1 VPRRR
6 SRVRRLAP
14 HRCGAARI
22 RFAAGVV
29 EVLVPMQVRR
39 RRRNVIVHHTRS
51 LEKSDRTK
59 AGLIPVTTK
68 ARTLIDLGAVAP
80 PNAVEEAFDGAQRD
94 GGVRQRDV
102 ERRYADLRV
111 RGRNGI
117 GAMTQILARRAG
129 AAVPRSVLER
139 ETLRLL
145 VSGGLPAPVVG
156 HRVELNDGTRYE
168 LDFAYPA
175 AKLAIEVD
183 GHGSHATRRQ
193 RAADNV
199 RANALSDVPWRIR
212 RFTYEQVLYDS
223 AAVIH
228 AVRLALS
235 PAL

>member
-1 VPRRR
+1 MPRRR

-139 ETLRLL
+139 EPCDCSSREDFRRRSSATGRTE
-145 VSGGLPAPVVG
+145 
-156 HRVELNDGTRYE
+156 RRTRYE

-199 RANALSDVPWRIR
+199 RANALSDVRWRIR